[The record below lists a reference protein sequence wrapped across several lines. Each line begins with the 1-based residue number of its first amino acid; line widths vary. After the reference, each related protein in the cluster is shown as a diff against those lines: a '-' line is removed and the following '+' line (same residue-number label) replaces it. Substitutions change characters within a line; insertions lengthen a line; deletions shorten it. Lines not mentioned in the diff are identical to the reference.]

1 MQTKILHF
9 CTTRSKLRK
18 SYGETWPGNQISR
31 KNVTGLNTCREVS
44 STHSA
49 LFLPQINWKVHTGSK
64 QPKHLE
70 NRYGKRNVDCGDHVS
85 GSGSAGGRWSTRLSC
100 LQSILHWEWQ
110 GISKSRT
117 KHNVCCH
124 PAHCRRRR
132 GKKSG
137 TGDSLFARLNN
148 TTTTPTLMN
157 ILSNQK
163 TPGKSLWKKKCG
175 LWRSCFGF
183 RFSWINKK
191 KTNLYV
197 KSKGRNTM
205 LRPELASFV

>member
-70 NRYGKRNVDCGDHVS
+70 NRYGKKMWTVEIMFRVQVQLEEDG
-85 GSGSAGGRWSTRLSC
+85 GSSTRLSC
-100 LQSILHWEWQ
+100 LQPILHWEWQ

-117 KHNVCCH
+117 KHNVRCH
-124 PAHCRRRR
+124 LAHCRRRR

-191 KTNLYV
+191 KQIC
-197 KSKGRNTM
+197 M
-205 LRPELASFV
+205 